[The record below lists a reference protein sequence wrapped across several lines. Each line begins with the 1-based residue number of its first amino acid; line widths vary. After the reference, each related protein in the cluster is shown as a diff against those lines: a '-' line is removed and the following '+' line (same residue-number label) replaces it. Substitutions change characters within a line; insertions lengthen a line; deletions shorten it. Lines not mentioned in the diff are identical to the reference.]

1 MLSTKNLALAVAL
14 AAGTS
19 VTVTNAAVAQHGGY
33 YSYSHGSRGYSAAP
47 VRMAPSYTGYR
58 SRGYGGYPAHN
69 ESYMDRAS
77 GGFGVG

>member
-1 MLSTKNLALAVAL
+1 MLSTKKLALAVAL

-19 VTVTNAAVAQHGGY
+19 VTVTNAAVAQHGGHS
-33 YSYSHGSRGYSAAP
+33 SYSHGSRGHSTAP
-47 VRMAPSYTGYR
+47 VRMAPSYYR
-58 SRGYGGYPAHN
+58 SGGYGGYPTHN